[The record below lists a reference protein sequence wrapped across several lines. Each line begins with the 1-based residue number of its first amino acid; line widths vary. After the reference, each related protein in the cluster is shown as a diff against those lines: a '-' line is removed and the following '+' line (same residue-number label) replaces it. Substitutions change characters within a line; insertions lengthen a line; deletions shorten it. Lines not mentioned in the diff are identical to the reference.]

1 MIKDIYF
8 ISGASGVGKTSVM
21 TELKKV
27 LPSEYEVHDFDERGV
42 PTGADHAWRLQETA
56 HWIEFSKQKSLEGI
70 HVVVCGFFNP
80 DELKE
85 MIPADFPFGIQTI
98 LLDADADI
106 IEQRL
111 RNRNKDSEVA
121 ENFERTVG
129 SAENFIKNNTEFVP
143 IIREICRN
151 NGCKIIDTTNIEPK
165 VVTEQLQEIILRHKY
180 PAR

>member
-1 MIKDIYF
+1 M
-8 ISGASGVGKTSVM
+8 
-21 TELKKV
+21 
-27 LPSEYEVHDFDERGV
+27 
-42 PTGADHAWRLQETA
+42 
-56 HWIEFSKQKSLEGI
+56 
-70 HVVVCGFFNP
+70 VVCGFFNP

-85 MIPADFPFGIQTI
+85 MIPTDFPFGIQTI

-165 VVTEQLQEIILRHKY
+165 IVTEQLQEIILRHKY